1 MSKIKVLAIDDEP
14 GATRMMKIN
23 LESLGQYQVEMVN
36 DSTQSI
42 ATALRFRPDIILLD
56 MVMPNL
62 DGGDVKRLL
71 QENEELKDIPVLFL
85 TALVSD
91 SDTSSDV
98 SLVESGDG
106 IMIPKPVKTE
116 VLRSCIEQTL
126 SGVL

>member
-1 MSKIKVLAIDDEP
+1 
-14 GATRMMKIN
+14 MMKIN